1 MSPLCGLVATILIK
15 IVPKK
20 RYDPKYYRYVMDQ
33 YMDLCDLIQSKVP
46 GNVIEMPQF
55 PRADLRH
62 DMEKRHYFDQ
72 VRAFN
77 KIFTSR
83 AKGKNHYWEKRC
95 YNLQGVFG
103 INDEHLADGVH
114 LTANHYHD
122 ICQDLFD
129 IFV

>member
-1 MSPLCGLVATILIK
+1 
-15 IVPKK
+15 
-20 RYDPKYYRYVMDQ
+20 MDQ
-33 YMDLCDLIQSKVP
+33 YMDLCKLIQSKVP

-55 PRADLRH
+55 PRADLRYS
-62 DMEKRHYFDQ
+62 MEKRDYFDQ

-103 INDEHLADGVH
+103 INDKHLADGVH

-129 IFV
+129 IFVGPVVYHD